1 MRLAIRKYW
10 GSFLALIGL
19 IVVACAVGIYI
30 LHQQGLRLPWEAK
43 PFEITADLSEAQG
56 VKPGQHQAVR
66 IAFVQ
71 VGEIT
76 KTTLKNGRAVLTLAI
91 QPKYR
96 DSIRQD
102 ATALLRPKTGL
113 EDMFL
118 DVDPGTANSPPVKD
132 GFTIPVSNT
141 MPPVQSEEILNTLDA
156 DARDYLQL
164 LVNGGGNGLRG
175 RGNDLREVFT
185 RLSPLHRDLRTVN
198 GVVARQETKVR
209 RLIHNYGEL
218 TSELA
223 KGDRDLTTMVGASN
237 QVFSAFAQHEGDVR
251 SWVAQLPGALRQT
264 ESTLGKVNSFA
275 TELPGALDSLT
286 PALKALERANPS
298 VTRLSKEG
306 TPIVRNQIRPFAIR
320 LQPWLKN
327 LRPAATSLSAATPDL
342 TQATLELNRFFNMAA
357 YNKNGAEK
365 ATGDPNRDE
374 GYLFW
379 LGWLAHNTN
388 SLFSTSDASGPFRRA
403 NFAISCAT
411 IRALVAAQPIA
422 EQVLGVTNL
431 LSHECATGAGG

>member
-10 GSFLALIGL
+10 GSFLTLIGL
-19 IVVACAVGIYI
+19 IVVACAIGVYI
-30 LHQQGLRLPWEAK
+30 LNKQGLRLPWEAT
-43 PFEITADLSEAQG
+43 PFTMKAELSEAEG

-66 IAFVQ
+66 IAFVS
-71 VGEIT
+71 VGQIT
-76 KTTLKNGRAVLTLAI
+76 KTELQNGHAVLTLEI

-96 DSIRQD
+96 NTIRRD

-118 DVDPGTANSPPVKD
+118 DIDPGTASSPPVKS

-141 MPPVQSEEILNTLDA
+141 LPPVQSEEILNTLDA
-156 DARDYLQL
+156 DARAYLQL
-164 LVNGGGNGLRG
+164 LVNGGGEGLQG
-175 RGNDLREVFT
+175 RGDDLREVFK
-185 RLSPLHRDLRTVN
+185 RLLPLHRDLAKVS
-198 GVVARQETKVR
+198 GVVARQDRKVR

-223 KGDRDLTTMVGASN
+223 KGDRDLTTVVGASN

-251 SWVAQLPGALRQT
+251 RWVAELPGALRQT
-264 ESTLGKVNSFA
+264 ESTLGKVNTFA
-275 TELPGALDSLT
+275 TELPPALDALT
-286 PALKALERANPS
+286 PALQALERANPS
-298 VTRLSKEG
+298 VTRLAKEG

-320 LQPWLKN
+320 LQPWLTN

-342 TQATLELNRFFNMAA
+342 TQATRELNRFFNMAA
-357 YNKNGAEK
+357 FNPGGAQR
-365 ATGDPNRDE
+365 ANGDPTRNE

-379 LGWLAHNTN
+379 LGWLVHNTN

-403 NFAISCAT
+403 TFAISCPT
-411 IRALVAAQPIA
+411 IRTVVAFNPAA
-422 EQVLGVTNL
+422 VQVLGLTGL
-431 LSHECATGAGG
+431 LSNECATGAGG